1 MPNCPSACLI
11 CSRNHPGHILRHL
24 PEAVQDLGIGN
35 GNGGNDDRLIDFTD
49 QMISRR
55 RQFT

>member
-1 MPNCPSACLI
+1 MPNFPSSCLI
-11 CSRNHPGHILRHL
+11 CSRNHPGHILRHV
-24 PEAVQDLGIGN
+24 PEAVQDL

-55 RQFT
+55 RQLA